1 MNESNILLNTRKLTV
16 GQKISKLANDHPVI
30 TALTAVTIIAGLV
43 VLVAKTKN
51 YSDTDSGR
59 YTEFDT
65 NHEFGGEG
73 VAGFPKHG
81 EF

>member
-1 MNESNILLNTRKLTV
+1 MQFNILLNTSKLTV
-16 GQKISKLANDHPVI
+16 GQKVSKLANDHPVI
-30 TALTAVTIIAGLV
+30 TVLTAVAIIAGLV

-65 NHEFGGEG
+65 NHELG
-73 VAGFPKHG
+73 
-81 EF
+81 

>member
-1 MNESNILLNTRKLTV
+1 MNESNILLNTSKLTV
-16 GQKISKLANDHPVI
+16 GQKVSKLVNDHPVI
-30 TALTAVTIIAGLV
+30 TVLTAVAIIAGLV

-65 NHEFGGEG
+65 NHELGEEG
-73 VAGFPKHG
+73 LAGFSKHG
-81 EF
+81 KF